1 MKTGDLLLIYG
12 VTLVAITVLALFPL
26 LSAITAAVLADI
38 NGCALDEGSPHPCLI
53 LGSDW
58 GNTLYNMSVAFWMML
73 FTLPAGALLFIVWLV
88 VLVTHLWRRRK

>member
-1 MKTGDLLLIYG
+1 MKTGQLLLIYG

-26 LSAITAAVLADI
+26 LSAITAAALAGI

-73 FTLPAGALLFIVWLV
+73 FTLPAGVLLFIVWLV
-88 VLVTHLWRRRK
+88 VLITHLWRRRK

>member
-1 MKTGDLLLIYG
+1 MKTGQLLLIYG
-12 VTLVAITVLALFPL
+12 VTLVTITLLALFPL
-26 LSAITAAVLADI
+26 LSAITAAVLAGI

-73 FTLPAGALLFIVWLV
+73 FTLPAGVLLFIVWLV